1 MDIRKISLT
10 CACALLL
17 IQGAA
22 NGDTENQQPR
32 ECFKK
37 DVDYAVYST
46 FGEEMPYAIA
56 NSLHPDVPEFV
67 ESGAKLRKNDVVI
80 NYTYR
85 IENGILTFD
94 ASSSK
99 TPSGKIKYAW
109 ENAPSSF
116 SETDSKASTQVGS
129 PGHASIE
136 VTVWDP
142 VCKVKGTKR
151 LVVEVK

>member
-22 NGDTENQQPR
+22 NGDDDKQPGR
-32 ECFKK
+32 CFKK
-37 DVDYAVYST
+37 SIDYKLYYMY
-46 FGEEMPYAIA
+46 GEKPQYAA
-56 NSLHPDVPEFV
+56 PEDFPAD
-67 ESGAKLRKNDVVI
+67 ELQEFIDSGGKLRRNDVVI
-80 NYTYR
+80 NYTYH

-99 TPSGKIKYAW
+99 TPSGEIMYAW
-109 ENAPSSF
+109 ENSPYTF
-116 SETDSKASTQVGS
+116 SKTDSKASTQVGS
-129 PGHASIE
+129 PGHVSIE
-136 VTVWDP
+136 VNVWDP

-151 LVVEVK
+151 LVAEVK